1 MKTKN
6 TNIKQIKNLLLIT
19 VLSTIVLFSSCSSND
34 DENLDQN
41 GNLSE
46 IVMQDFKEDIENL
59 SVPESLSNSSN
70 QYAIQANMQ
79 FESLRQLSSS
89 FSQLFTIP
97 THAISSKSSTKI
109 AAKSAAISNTQTYTW
124 SSGNASVEYTITEE
138 SDRYTFSYYI
148 TSSDFTGKLLDGYQL
163 IDGSYAEV
171 KMYYENIVISSLK
184 WWVNDNEIKIELDSD
199 GYKLVLESNTI
210 DYSGHLKVYYDN
222 QLTALYQW
230 NSDGS
235 GSYTNYETEETYSW

>member
-19 VLSTIVLFSSCSSND
+19 ILSTIVLFSSCSSND

-89 FSQLFTIP
+89 FAQLFTIP
-97 THAISSKSSTKI
+97 ANAISSKSTTKTAVKSTSLANK
-109 AAKSAAISNTQTYTW
+109 QTYTW
-124 SSGNASVEYTITEE
+124 SSGDTSVEYTITEE
-138 SDRYTFSYYI
+138 SDRYSFTYYI
-148 TSSDFTGKLLDGYQL
+148 TSPDLTGKLMDGYQL

-171 KMYYENIVISSLK
+171 KMYYNNEVISAVK

-199 GYKLVLESNTI
+199 DYKLILESNTL
-210 DYSGHLKVYYDN
+210 DYSGNLKVYYSN
-222 QLTALYQW
+222 KLTALYQW

-235 GSYTNYETEETYSW
+235 GTYTNYYTEETYSW